1 MQIIH
6 YLFAQSQFAGGDLIE
21 QAAQA
26 AQALAQGFDELWQE
40 VATGGLYAALCN
52 VGVLF
57 AVATFVFFMVEW
69 TKQMLNGEEQKPY
82 TDFIWVLIVI
92 VLLANRGQVLGQ
104 GTIAIRNY
112 INNTNTIVLKEAAAG
127 TDLAGAYQRATGVV
141 AVRSAIGNEIRAC
154 KTSSLTPEE
163 SVRCL
168 QSARARL
175 TNQYP
180 EYFTE
185 APGAGTWAAPFAS
198 FVQTLDRIIQ
208 APIDAINN
216 RANPLQVLLSPFS
229 AFVGSQVIDIISS
242 ILLALNG
249 AYQWSIELT
258 MLLTAYLGPLAV
270 GGSLLPYGSKAI
282 FAWLTGYFSV
292 GIGKLSFNIM
302 IGFAGQVMATSSA
315 DQPLFFLFTIGIM
328 APFLSAGLA
337 AGGGL
342 ALWQQINKASE
353 IYTSIVIDA
362 SKALVTKGASLAAK
376 K

>member
-1 MQIIH
+1 MLIKN
-6 YLFAQSQFAGGDLIE
+6 YLFAQSQFAGGDLIQ

-40 VATGGLYAALCN
+40 VTTGTLYATLCD

-82 TDFIWVLIVI
+82 TDFIWVLLIVA
-92 VLLANRGQVLGQ
+92 LLVNDGQLLGQ

-112 INNTNTIVLKEAAAG
+112 INNTNNFVLQKAAAG
-127 TDLAGAYQRATGVV
+127 TNLAGAYQRAAGVV
-141 AVRSAIGNEIRAC
+141 AVRSAIANEIQNC
-154 KTSSLTPEE
+154 KTSSLTPQE
-163 SVRCL
+163 SIKCL
-168 QSARARL
+168 EDARQRL

-180 EYFTE
+180 TYFQQ
-185 APGAGTWAAPFAS
+185 APGARTWAAPFAS
-198 FVQTLDRIIQ
+198 FIQTLDRIIQ
-208 APIDAINN
+208 APIQAIQNK
-216 RANPLQVLLSPFS
+216 ANPLQVIFSPFS
-229 AFVGSQVIDIISS
+229 AYIGSRIIEIVSA
-242 ILLALNG
+242 ILLGLNG

-302 IGFAGQVMATSSA
+302 IGLAGQLMATSSA

-342 ALWQQINKASE
+342 ALWQQINKAAE

-362 SKALVTKGASLAAK
+362 GKAFVTKGASLAAK

>member
-1 MQIIH
+1 MLIIH

-26 AQALAQGFDELWQE
+26 AQAFAQGFDELWQE
-40 VATGGLYAALCN
+40 VATGELYAALCN

-57 AVATFVFFMVEW
+57 AVATFVFFMVKW

-112 INNTNTIVLKEAAAG
+112 INNTNTIVLEQAAAG
-127 TDLAGAYQRATGVV
+127 TNLAGAYQRATGVV
-141 AVRSAIGNEIRAC
+141 AVRSAIGNEIQNC

-163 SVRCL
+163 SIRCL

-180 EYFTE
+180 EYFRE

-198 FVQTLDRIIQ
+198 FIQTLDRIIQ

-229 AFVGSQVIDIISS
+229 AYIGSRIIEIVS
-242 ILLALNG
+242 IVLLGLNG

-362 SKALVTKGASLAAK
+362 SKAIVTKGASLAAK

>member
-1 MQIIH
+1 MLIIH

-21 QAAQA
+21 QAAKI
-26 AQALAQGFDELWQE
+26 ALALAKGFDELWKE
-40 VATGGLYAALCN
+40 VTTGELYATLSN

-69 TKQMLNGEEQKPY
+69 TKQMMNGEEQKPY

-92 VLLANRGQVLGQ
+92 VLLAGKGKVLGE

-112 INNTNTIVLKEAAAG
+112 INNTNTIVLEQAAAG
-127 TDLAGAYQRATGVV
+127 TNLAGAYQRATGVV
-141 AVRSAIGNEIRAC
+141 AVRSAISNAIQNCR
-154 KTSSLTPEE
+154 TSSLSPQE
-163 SVRCL
+163 SIKCL
-168 QSARARL
+168 EDAKQRL

-180 EYFTE
+180 TYFQE
-185 APGAGTWAAPFAS
+185 APGAGTWAQPFAS

-208 APIDAINN
+208 APIEAINN
-216 RANPLQVLLSPFS
+216 KANPLQVIFSPFS
-229 AFVGSQVIDIISS
+229 AYIGSRVIEIVSI
-242 ILLALNG
+242 ILLGLSG
-249 AYQWSIELT
+249 AYQWTIELT

-282 FAWLTGYFSV
+282 FAWLTGYFTV

-302 IGFAGQVMATSSA
+302 IGFAGQLMATSSA

-328 APFLSAGLA
+328 APFLSTGLA

-342 ALWQQINKASE
+342 VLWQQINKAAE
-353 IYTSIVIDA
+353 IYTGIVIDA
-362 SKALVTKGASLAAK
+362 GKAFVTKGASLAALK
-376 K
+376 